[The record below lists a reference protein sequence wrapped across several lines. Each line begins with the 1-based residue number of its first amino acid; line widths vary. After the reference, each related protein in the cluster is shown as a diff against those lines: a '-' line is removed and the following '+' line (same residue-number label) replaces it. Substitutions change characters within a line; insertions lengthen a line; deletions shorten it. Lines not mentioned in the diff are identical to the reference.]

1 MNLAKINEIRAAAG
15 LAPLPGNPKKQAQHK
30 RQAANRAARA
40 QASRDLKSL
49 RASGK
54 KGK

>member
-1 MNLAKINEIRAAAG
+1 MNMQQINAFRIAHGLTPIVAQDKRAQ
-15 LAPLPGNPKKQAQHK
+15 KRAQD
-30 RQAANRAARA
+30 ANRAARA

-49 RASGK
+49 RNR